1 MKHLLRRSA
10 VLCLAVAFAAP
21 SFAQQAKPS
30 NDESASPKAASAFEP
45 GVSLRV
51 YDSTEHLTSVPQLV
65 EGQTPNYSVLLPK
78 VDLTDADFGP
88 AEENFYATV
97 DAFLTVGE
105 PGTYTFKL
113 RSDDG
118 SVLWIGGQMVIDYDG
133 PHSAERYKTA
143 DVEMKAGTVPI
154 KVMMFQE
161 GGDRRLLLEWKRPG
175 EEGYSVVPTYALSTE
190 ADQVRVTSPGP
201 KKMILD
207 PRTYAGR
214 PGDGEPLKGVNP
226 CFDLTTLNT
235 GDFKPKVGGMDFLPD
250 GRLAVCTWDPEGGV
264 YLLDGV
270 TGEQVDS
277 KKIKITRFADGLAE
291 PLGLKVVDGK
301 IYVLQKQELTELE
314 DTTGDGHADVY
325 KSVSEGWNVTANF
338 HEFAFGLVHKDG
350 YFYATLAVALNPG
363 GHTTDVQ
370 TPGRGECIKI
380 DPKTGGYETVAAGLR
395 TPNGIGLGPD
405 DEIFVMD
412 NQGDWLP
419 SSKLLHIE
427 PGRFFNA
434 HITPDSPL
442 AKNPVTPP
450 VLWLPQGEI
459 GNSPSQ
465 FVMVNDGPF
474 KGQMLH
480 GDVTHGGIKRDFL
493 EKVDGEY
500 QGAVFRF
507 SQGMYA
513 GVNRLCWGPDGDL
526 YVGEIGSTGN
536 WGDGSGHRFG
546 LQKLH
551 FNGKLA
557 FEMLAVR
564 AKSNGLEIE
573 FTKPLGEG
581 LGWDPEDYK
590 LSQWH
595 YEPTNTY
602 GGPKIDEQ
610 EVKVTSATVSA
621 DRKKVFLELDGLTPK
636 NVVYLHV
643 MPTVLDEGNDRLWS
657 TEAWYTLNAIPKDD
671 AGTVNPA
678 PPQNTLTSAEK
689 ADGWQLLFDGKDLD
703 GWRGFR
709 EQTAPDGWQAVDGTI
724 TRAGD
729 GPDLITDKKYANFE
743 LALQWK
749 VPRGGN
755 SGVIY
760 RVTEEQGA
768 TYMSG
773 PEMQVL
779 DDAHH
784 PDGFNPKTSAGSAYA
799 LYGPTEKAVN
809 PYGVWNRARLVV
821 KGNHVE
827 HWLNGKKVVE
837 YELNSEDWK
846 QHLADS
852 KFANTKPYGQATEGF
867 IALQNHGDRVQF
879 RDIKIKPLN

>member
-1 MKHLLRRSA
+1 MKHLRRSA
-10 VLCLAVAFAAP
+10 AIILAAVLAAP
-21 SFAQQAKPS
+21 ALARQDKPV
-30 NDESASPKAASAFEP
+30 DAPSASDRSTSAFEP

-51 YDSTEHLTSVPQLV
+51 YDSAEQLQSLPQLV
-65 EGQTPNYSVLLPK
+65 EGQTPNFSVLVPK
-78 VDLTDADFGP
+78 LDLTDADFGP
-88 AEENFYATV
+88 TTDNFYAV
-97 DAFLTVGE
+97 ASGFLKLDQ

-118 SVLWIGGQMVIDYDG
+118 SVLWIGDQMVIDYDG

-143 DVEMKAGTVPI
+143 DADLKAGTVPI
-154 KVMMFQE
+154 KVMMFQ
-161 GGDRRLLLEWKRPG
+161 GGVDRRILLEWKKPG
-175 EEGYSVVPTYALSTE
+175 DTGYSIVPTSALSTE

-214 PGDGEPLKGVNP
+214 PGDGEPLKAVNP

-250 GRLAVCTWDPEGGV
+250 GRLALCTWDPEGGV

-270 TGEQVDS
+270 TGQNVDPA
-277 KKIKITRFADGLAE
+277 KIKITRFADGLAE

-350 YFYATLAVALNPG
+350 FFYATLAVALNPG
-363 GHTTDVQ
+363 GHTTDIQ

-380 DPKTGGYETVAAGLR
+380 DPTTGSYETVVAGLR

-419 SSKLLHIE
+419 SSKLIHIE
-427 PGRFFNA
+427 QGRFFNA

-442 AKNPVTPP
+442 AGEPVTPP
-450 VLWLPQGEI
+450 ALWLPQGEI

-465 FVMVNDGPF
+465 FVMVKDGPF
-474 KGQMLH
+474 AGQMLH

-493 EKVDGEY
+493 EKIDGDY

-526 YVGEIGSTGN
+526 YVGLIGSTGN
-536 WGDGSGHRFG
+536 WNDGSGHRFG

-551 FNGKLA
+551 FNGKLG
-557 FEMLAVR
+557 FEMLAMR
-564 AKSNGLEIE
+564 AKTNGFEVE
-573 FTKPLGEG
+573 FTKPLAEG
-581 LGWDPEDYK
+581 QGWDPEDYK
-590 LSQWH
+590 LSQWR
-595 YEPTNTY
+595 YEPTNNY
-602 GGPKIDEQ
+602 GGPKVGEQ
-610 EVKVTSATVSA
+610 DVKVKSATVSA
-621 DRKKVFLELDGLTPK
+621 DRKKVFLEIDGLIPK

-643 MPTVLDEGNDRLWS
+643 MPTVQDEANEPLWA
-657 TEAWYTLNAIPKDD
+657 TEAWYTLNAIP
-671 AGTVNPA
+671 AGEMGEVKEA
-678 PPQNTLTSAEK
+678 PPQNGLTAAEK
-689 ADGWQLLFDGKDLD
+689 SDGWKLLFDGKDLD

-709 EQTAPDGWQAVDGTI
+709 EKGVPDGWKAEGGAI
-724 TRAGD
+724 TRVGD
-729 GPDLITDKKYANFE
+729 GPDLITDQKYGDFE

-760 RVTEEQGA
+760 RASEAEGA
-768 TYMSG
+768 TYLTG

-784 PDGFNPKTSAGSAYA
+784 PDGFNVKTSAGSAYA
-799 LYGPTEKAVN
+799 LYGPTQKAVN
-809 PYGVWNRARLVV
+809 PFGVWNRARLVV

-837 YELNSEDWK
+837 YELNSPDWR
-846 QHLADS
+846 QHLAES
-852 KFANTKPYGQATEGF
+852 KFADTKPYGQETEGF

-879 RDIKIKPLN
+879 RDIKIRPLD